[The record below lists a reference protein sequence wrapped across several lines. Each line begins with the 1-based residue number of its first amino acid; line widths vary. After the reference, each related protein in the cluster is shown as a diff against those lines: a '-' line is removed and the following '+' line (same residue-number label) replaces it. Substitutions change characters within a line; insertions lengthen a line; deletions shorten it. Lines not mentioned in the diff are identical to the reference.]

1 METKNVEKGAMETKN
16 VEKGAKEGLANER
29 DENEGYVYQH
39 VRATCIVCNKLK
51 T

>member
-1 METKNVEKGAMETKN
+1 METKNVEKS
-16 VEKGAKEGLANER
+16 AKEGLANER
-29 DENEGYVYQH
+29 DEDEKSYVYQH